1 MRQDLQLLME
11 IDGRDT
17 GKIKQLLNEEYLL
30 KNDDDNDEKCNVE
43 LDYKNIKKEQFMGTM
58 KKLLIN
64 WRKKID
70 RILVQ

>member
-1 MRQDLQLLME
+1 ME